1 MLGGTIVNLKY
12 FFYPIGNT
20 PAVNVFHC
28 RVPFPERKPQE
39 EKVKILLLAC
49 GDPRSLLFTLW
60 CKSEQGTI
68 RMQTRITLT
77 NPGVP
82 DKHIKLS
89 FICCDIEPAII
100 GI

>member
-1 MLGGTIVNLKY
+1 MLGETIVNLKY

-28 RVPFPERKPQE
+28 RVPPPSPPERELHEK
-39 EKVKILLLAC
+39 KVKILLLAC

-68 RMQTRITLT
+68 DMQNPYSTLT
-77 NPGVP
+77 NHGSQ
-82 DKHIKLS
+82 INTQN
-89 FICCDIEPAII
+89 
-100 GI
+100 